1 MWEKKTQKLWLWS
14 ALNREEREVVA
25 WVLGDRD
32 HFTFAK
38 LWSQVEGIDCDR
50 YMTDYWEA
58 YEAFL
63 PKKKHRQTKKETH
76 IIESYHSWIRHYLA
90 RFHRRTHCYSKKEYM
105 VQASLLLL
113 AHKRFL
119 KGLRG

>member
-1 MWEKKTQKLWLWS
+1 MVMDWQ
-14 ALNREEREVVA
+14 
-25 WVLGDRD
+25 LGDRD
-32 HFTFAK
+32 HCTFWK
-38 LWSQVEGIDCDR
+38 LWDR
-50 YMTDYWEA
+50 VKMIKCKNYMTDYWEA

-63 PKKKHRQTKKETH
+63 PKKKHHQTKKETH

-113 AHKRFL
+113 FHKRFL
-119 KGLRG
+119 LGLDG